1 MGLAVALVLAALR
14 HVLMDCQCGFCGVN
28 GGLLASTTKKIV
40 IRNPTNDYIRRFL
53 PGEEAGG
60 DEVVN
65 SLRRK
70 QFPPLYSFS
79 RKIKFTGR

>member
-1 MGLAVALVLAALR
+1 MGLAVALVLTASTVFVALMV
-14 HVLMDCQCGFCGVN
+14 VLFR
-28 GGLLASTTKKIV
+28 LLASTTKKIV

-53 PGEEAGG
+53 PGKEAEG